1 MNMHAD
7 IIAVV
12 ERGRLIAISLVVAL
26 ALGLLLPA
34 THVGAQESP
43 SPAPEASAEPSLTP
57 SDAACESVD
66 DLRLIIDFL
75 RETDPSEDGWVP
87 VLVGV
92 VAGLSEARQL
102 LGLVGETYRP
112 LVEDLVVSLQDLR
125 DTVDEISDEET
136 LGARIATI
144 SESVAD
150 IGYAMDALGAQL
162 RTRCSTDG

>member
-1 MNMHAD
+1 MKMHAD
-7 IIAVV
+7 TIGNI
-12 ERGRLIAISLVVAL
+12 ERGRFIAISLAIAL

-34 THVGAQESP
+34 THAAAQESP
-43 SPAPEASAEPSLTP
+43 SPAPVASAEPLLTP
-57 SDAACESVD
+57 SAAACESAD

-92 VAGLSEARQL
+92 VAGLSEGRQL

-112 LVEDLVVSLQDLR
+112 LVEDLIVSLQDLR
-125 DTVDEISDEET
+125 ATVDEISDEES

-150 IGYAMDALGAQL
+150 IGYAMDALSAQL